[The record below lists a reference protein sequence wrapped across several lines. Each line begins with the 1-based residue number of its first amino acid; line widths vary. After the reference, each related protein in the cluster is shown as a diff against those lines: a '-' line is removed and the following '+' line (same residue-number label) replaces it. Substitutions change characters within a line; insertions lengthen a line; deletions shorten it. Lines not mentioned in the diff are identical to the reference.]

1 MNDKEKIWVPTRV
14 TEEMPENKTFIFTY
28 YRGSQT
34 ESILAQLT
42 KSGAYVVAVLRLQVA
57 GEWGVVY
64 QNDTE
69 LDMEVWT

>member
-1 MNDKEKIWVPTRV
+1 MSNPSEKRND
-14 TEEMPENKTFIFTY
+14 TFIFTY

-34 ESILAQLT
+34 ESILASLT
-42 KSGAYVVAVLRLQVA
+42 RHGAYVVAVLRLQVA

-64 QNDTE
+64 QNDIE